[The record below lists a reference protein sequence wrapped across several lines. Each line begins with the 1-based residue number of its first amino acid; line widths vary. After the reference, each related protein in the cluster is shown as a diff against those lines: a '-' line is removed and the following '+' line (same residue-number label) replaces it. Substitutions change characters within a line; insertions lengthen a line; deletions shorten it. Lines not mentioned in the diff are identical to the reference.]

1 MSVRMF
7 VRIYLWVVS
16 IGALAVVMGS
26 AQVEMDWRAAALIGG
41 YVLAAAAGY
50 YAWVRCP
57 RCREIIW
64 PQEVAPFQRTPSTCQ
79 TCNADFRRVL
89 WKA

>member
-7 VRIYLWVVS
+7 ARVYLWGVS
-16 IGALAVVMGS
+16 VGALAVVAGA
-26 AQVEMDWRAAALIGG
+26 AQVWPDWRAAAAIGG
-41 YVLAAAAGY
+41 YILAAVAGY
-50 YAWVRCP
+50 YTWVRCP

-64 PQEVAPFQRTPSTCQ
+64 PQEVGPFQGPPSTCQ
-79 TCNADFRRVL
+79 ACNTDLRRSR